1 MIAPGGIGY
10 GESCLL
16 THRVR
21 RETVV
26 DVLRESHPLVVGVRM
41 VRHASGV
48 LQTVLQSE
56 KKTKQKKVYTRYVVH
71 TLVSLRYGDS
81 VVSLRHI
88 SLLCR
93 FVSLMNRYVAFL
105 TVPTASLPREN
116 MFRRILILKLN
127 NRPPTYSQLKNRTH
141 TDHVQIDHLDP
152 RLPF

>member
-1 MIAPGGIGY
+1 MCSVKAIR
-10 GESCLL
+10 S
-16 THRVR
+16 
-21 RETVV
+21 
-26 DVLRESHPLVVGVRM
+26 S
-41 VRHASGV
+41 
-48 LQTVLQSE
+48 SE
-56 KKTKQKKVYTRYVVH
+56 YEWYAMPPECCKRFYKAKKNTKQKKVYTRYVVH